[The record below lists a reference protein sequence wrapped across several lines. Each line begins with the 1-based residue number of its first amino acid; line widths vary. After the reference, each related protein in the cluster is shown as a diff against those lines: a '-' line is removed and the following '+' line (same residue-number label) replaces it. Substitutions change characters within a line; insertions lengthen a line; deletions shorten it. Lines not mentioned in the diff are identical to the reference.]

1 VGGSVLGFVVV
12 VDALALAWPSP
23 TSTNGAQVVGCAKGS
38 PFEIRDTMERRRA
51 SALPMCGSVR
61 RAATVFVISSTV
73 ASESTAQ

>member
-38 PFEIRDTMERRRA
+38 PFEIRDMERRRA

>member
-23 TSTNGAQVVGCAKGS
+23 TGTNGAQVVGCAKGS

-51 SALPMCGSVR
+51 SRGRCTGLFAERQLSL
-61 RAATVFVISSTV
+61 
-73 ASESTAQ
+73 